1 MKIAIKCESLLL
13 QKSLEMFLSN
23 SLSSLKNAQVV
34 LSDNKNYETDKEF
47 LYISSDEDADIRKPF
62 SSNTLLLALQKY
74 KTNSSEIKN
83 INTLSESL
91 FETKDIKDFS
101 TLEKELDILTQNY
114 KNDMLN
120 LVKAFYEK

>member
-13 QKSLEMFLSN
+13 QKALEMFLSN

-34 LSDNKNYETDKEF
+34 LSDNKNYKTDKEL
-47 LYISSDEDADIRKPF
+47 LYISSDDDADIRKPF

-74 KTNSSEIKN
+74 KTDSNEIKN

-91 FETKDIKDFS
+91 FETKDIRDFS
-101 TLEKELDILTQNY
+101 ALEKELDILTQNY
-114 KNDMLN
+114 KNDMLRI
-120 LVKAFYEK
+120 VKAFYEK